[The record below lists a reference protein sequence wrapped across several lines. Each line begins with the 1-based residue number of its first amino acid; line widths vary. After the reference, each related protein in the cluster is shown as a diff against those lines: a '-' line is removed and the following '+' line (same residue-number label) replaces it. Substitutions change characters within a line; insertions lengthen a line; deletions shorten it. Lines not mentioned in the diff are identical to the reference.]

1 MSLPP
6 FSPAVAFDPMADWP
20 EPDLSL
26 LNPVRPPAPVMPDA
40 HFDWIF
46 GPWAGWLRTAAAAKG
61 APLDYVALGLLTTA
75 SALIGN
81 ARWPAPFA
89 DWDEPPI
96 LWGMLVGDPS
106 AGKSPALDAVMAPL
120 REIEHALAEAFK
132 TAHKEWESRN
142 EIASLAF
149 GEWKQKAKKAVGNDE
164 LPPPKPAN
172 ADAGAPPI
180 RQRLRVS
187 DATTEKM
194 AELLS
199 QTSRGLLMYRDEL
212 SGWLGGMDR
221 YSNGG
226 DRPFWLE
233 AYGGRP
239 FTVDRKSAPDPILV
253 ERLSVAVIGGTQP
266 DRLNSLLVKGDD
278 DGLLARFLVV
288 FPDPVPISLPSNAI
302 DTAKLRDAFNRLRSL
317 VPGLDANGKDC
328 PIKVGFD
335 ETALTRFQAF
345 RVTCRE
351 WEGQADGCFKSHL
364 GKMPGHVARA
374 SCVLAHLDWAA
385 NPFAVAPSRIDTGVV
400 ERAAYLVGDHLRL
413 HAFRAY
419 GAMQDA
425 PEVRSARK
433 LARLIVGEALARVT
447 TREIQRRKL
456 ADLRTAQE
464 ISTAL
469 GVLERFDWGR
479 GMIEPTKGRPCKLW
493 IVNPRL
499 GDAQRRLKSHPPP
512 GFDTGTK
519 GDKTASLPLLS
530 PFVEV
535 SKGGASLPTLPGL
548 PQPQQ
553 KD

>member
-6 FSPAVAFDPMADWP
+6 LPPAVAFDPKADWP

-26 LNPVRPPAPVMPDA
+26 LNPVRPPPPVLSDA

-46 GPWAGWLRTAAAAKG
+46 GPWASWLRTAAAAKG

-81 ARWPAPFA
+81 ARWPLPFEG
-89 DWDEPPI
+89 WDDPPI

-132 TAHKEWESRN
+132 TARAEWESRD
-142 EIASLAF
+142 EIAALMAA
-149 GEWKQKAKKAVGNDE
+149 EWKKDAKKAVAEGK

-172 ADAGAPPI
+172 ADAGSPPI

-233 AYGGRP
+233 AYGGRS
-239 FTVDRKSAPDPILV
+239 FTVDRKSAPDPIIV
-253 ERLSVAVIGGTQP
+253 DRLSVAVIGGTQP
-266 DRLNSLLVKGDD
+266 DRLNSLLVQGDD

-317 VPGLDANGKDC
+317 APGLDANGKDC
-328 PIKVGFD
+328 PVKVGFD
-335 ETALTRFQAF
+335 EAALTRFQAF

-351 WEGQADGCFKSHL
+351 WEEHADGCFKSHL
-364 GKMPGHVARA
+364 GKLSGQVARV

-385 NPFAVAPSRIDTGVV
+385 NPFATAPSRIDAGVT

-425 PEVRSARK
+425 PEIRSARR
-433 LARLIVGEALARVT
+433 LARLIVGETLSVVNM
-447 TREIQRRKL
+447 REIQRRKL
-456 ADLRTAQE
+456 ADLGKAEQ
-464 ISTAL
+464 IQAAL
-469 GVLERFDWGR
+469 GVLVEADWLR
-479 GMIEPTKGRPCKLW
+479 RETEPTTGRPKTFW

-499 GDAQRRLKSHPPP
+499 GDAPRRVKSHPPP

-519 GDKTASLPLLS
+519 GDKTASLPPLS

-535 SKGGASLPTLPGL
+535 SKGGVSLPSIPGL

-553 KD
+553 KE